1 MRSWKK
7 TDALPRAPGS
17 SSGDD
22 ADSSPRRALPGVQT
36 PHPFGTL
43 GMKVRAFYGVGKVRR
58 EAMAG
63 DSNIEVV
70 STRIS
75 PSQAVLAEEL
85 YWAGI
90 GSTLGQHGVSVFLRR
105 NCAGTT
111 SPGAKRRA
119 QRVNDR
125 FRRVGRRVQGSTCTR
140 KSWERAYGCTCGSSD
155 NVGACSGPS
164 RTRLLRKEHMGAC
177 PKARTDAIGRR
188 PSEVFI
194 TSTIGSCPGWA

>member
-1 MRSWKK
+1 MGS
-7 TDALPRAPGS
+7 LPPTLT

-111 SPGAKRRA
+111 PPGAKRRA

-140 KSWERAYGCTCGSSD
+140 KSWERAYCQRRWKNGSYALSVKRIISWSD
-155 NVGACSGPS
+155 SHRNLGPWRSS
-164 RTRLLRKEHMGAC
+164 RVTRFS
-177 PKARTDAIGRR
+177 PARRLFASYNRHSR
-188 PSEVFI
+188 
-194 TSTIGSCPGWA
+194 

>member
-1 MRSWKK
+1 
-7 TDALPRAPGS
+7 
-17 SSGDD
+17 
-22 ADSSPRRALPGVQT
+22 
-36 PHPFGTL
+36 
-43 GMKVRAFYGVGKVRR
+43 MKVRAFYGVGKVRR

-111 SPGAKRRA
+111 PPGAKRRA

-164 RTRLLRKEHMGAC
+164 RTRRLRKEHMGAC

-194 TSTIGSCPGWA
+194 TSIIGTARAVRPCHASSTTTSDGHRARCRGRWWSSRDHPRRVGSM